1 MDNDTIE
8 KLLNG
13 SLNQTVASEASAL
26 PSADLLRQ
34 VEAARASMRP
44 SADLLRQALGATIAP
59 LSVVPNETRS
69 ESALSPSIASHQSD
83 SQAIVRLFG
92 YMDLFDALITDP
104 GLIRFCRQLFLDGHY
119 SMAVLKAFIY
129 INNTVKE
136 LSGIAEKDG
145 SSLMKVV
152 LSAHSP
158 VLMLN
163 PLQSQSER
171 DQQLGY
177 MEMFAGSM
185 TGVRNPR
192 AYEHDLVD
200 TSAEAFEMLV
210 MANHLMRV
218 LNNATHTGGIS

>member
-1 MDNDTIE
+1 
-8 KLLNG
+8 
-13 SLNQTVASEASAL
+13 
-26 PSADLLRQ
+26 
-34 VEAARASMRP
+34 
-44 SADLLRQALGATIAP
+44 
-59 LSVVPNETRS
+59 
-69 ESALSPSIASHQSD
+69 
-83 SQAIVRLFG
+83 
-92 YMDLFDALITDP
+92 MDLFDALITDP

-129 INNTVKE
+129 INNTV
-136 LSGIAEKDG
+136 KDG

-192 AYEHDLVD
+192 AHEHDLVD
-200 TSAEAFEMLV
+200 SPAEAFEMLV